1 MEVSPSLPLLLPLSS
16 STPSPS
22 ESYVYLGQ
30 MIQNTYRVQIVS
42 EEVSTIAIDIR
53 LLRGVK
59 DNQNKIIF
67 DEYTHFESFLIRISP
82 SVSSIK
88 QEFII
93 NEEWVHSY
101 ASRKKDFFHVSLPPS
116 SKHPSSYQM
125 NSTIFLNTKDLF
137 ESCKEMPL
145 AVGTLMDF
153 KYHIYILEPM
163 YLPISSGSSL

>member
-1 MEVSPSLPLLLPLSS
+1 MPLLLPLSS

-67 DEYTHFESFLIRISP
+67 DDP

>member
-1 MEVSPSLPLLLPLSS
+1 MSPSLPLLLPLSS

-67 DEYTHFESFLIRISP
+67 DEYTRFESFLIRTSP